1 MGRPS
6 GSEIS
11 ALELKDKGRS
21 PRPPAK
27 QSNVPVWPYG
37 SAWGN
42 QQQEV
47 CRGPTWG
54 VKFTSGLYPWVGWWE
69 IWPRSENLLSNL
81 KTSRQRESKLGL
93 QTADN
98 GIRYDHT
105 KLAHRFQTKTISHT
119 FLDLFW
125 RVYPLYQ
132 PVRVEENTKSFVI
145 WDNIKTLAIYV
156 LILGYWDGI

>member
-1 MGRPS
+1 M
-6 GSEIS
+6 
-11 ALELKDKGRS
+11 
-21 PRPPAK
+21 
-27 QSNVPVWPYG
+27 
-37 SAWGN
+37 
-42 QQQEV
+42 
-47 CRGPTWG
+47 
-54 VKFTSGLYPWVGWWE
+54 
-69 IWPRSENLLSNL
+69 LSNL

-156 LILGYWDGI
+156 LILLGYWDGIQETFSRQYEHSGLLCNKNLDLFQSFILLITKGFKIHLEPCLVPTPLEKG